1 MIVVPWEVLLV
12 IQCKQNTMVRFFT
25 IPVAISRR
33 MPRTTRRFWILSWS
47 VPSWASLQHRW
58 RMPTR
63 RISECP
69 SCCSDAQWCR
79 EDSQDEPMNLF
90 LFSYFGTNKSI
101 SCVLKTVP
109 FEDTQ
114 FHPISI
120 SLRHLMT
127 CDVSTLTDARCI
139 RGTSQT
145 SLRASA
151 GFSLESGGQQPGEC
165 NFRGVLK
172 GMDLN
177 IFFKHGSATLPVT
190 VMSKCPCWWLVA
202 NHMTLC
208 IATSWVQILE
218 LRTFERG
225 VCARKIWAY
234 EKKKKTFAEP
244 PACTKFVRLARR
256 NPWFQDRLGADSIS
270 AILTLSTEMRPSIWF
285 ASTLPFEHV
294 SCFDSST
301 QGIREECQ
309 RQARLP
315 TACGSTYDIH
325 GQWES
330 LLAKRKL

>member
-234 EKKKKTFAEP
+234 EKKKKHLQNHP
-244 PACTKFVRLARR
+244 PAQ
-256 NPWFQDRLGADSIS
+256 N
-270 AILTLSTEMRPSIWF
+270 LSVW
-285 ASTLPFEHV
+285 
-294 SCFDSST
+294 
-301 QGIREECQ
+301 
-309 RQARLP
+309 
-315 TACGSTYDIH
+315 H
-325 GQWES
+325 GETHGFRI
-330 LLAKRKL
+330 A